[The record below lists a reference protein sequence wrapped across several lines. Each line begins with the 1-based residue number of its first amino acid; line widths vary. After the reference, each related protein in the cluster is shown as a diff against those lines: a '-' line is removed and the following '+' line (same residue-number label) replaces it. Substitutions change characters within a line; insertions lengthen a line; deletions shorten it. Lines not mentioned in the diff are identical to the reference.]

1 LNAPEV
7 GIGLNFIEAIV
18 LALVQGLTEFLPISS
33 SAHLILMPRLLGW
46 TDQGLAFD
54 VAVHF
59 GTLLAVLWY
68 FRSEVRDILIAC
80 MSAVF
85 GRVHDHNDARLGW
98 ELLIATLPI
107 VFAGFI
113 FEDFIETELRSPL
126 VIATTTAVFGVLLWF
141 ADLHKKEVNDERR
154 IGYGIALLIGLA
166 QVLALIP
173 GTSRSGI
180 TITAALALG
189 LSRTAAARFSFL
201 LSMPAIAG
209 AATLETVELL
219 ESPLPVDWA
228 AMFVGLG
235 VAAVSAYVC
244 IRVFLNAIDRIG
256 MLPFMLYRLLLAGF
270 LFWVFL

>member
-1 LNAPEV
+1 M
-7 GIGLNFIEAIV
+7 NFIEAIV
-18 LALVQGLTEFLPISS
+18 LAIAQGLTEFLPISS

-46 TDQGLAFD
+46 NDEGLAFD

-68 FRSEVRDILIAC
+68 FRGEVRDILSAC
-80 MSAVF
+80 VAALI
-85 GRVHDHNDARLGW
+85 GRPHDRNDARLGW
-98 ELLIATLPI
+98 ELIVATLPI
-107 VFAGFI
+107 VFAGFL
-113 FEDFIETELRSPL
+113 FEDFIETQLRSPL
-126 VIATTTAVFGVLLWF
+126 VIATTTALFGVLLWV
-141 ADLHKKEVNDERR
+141 ADLHKKEVSDERR
-154 IGYGIALLIGLA
+154 VGFSIALLIGLA

-189 LSRTAAARFSFL
+189 LSRSAAARFSFL

-209 AATLETVELL
+209 AATLETAKLL
-219 ESPLPVDWA
+219 DSPVPVDWA
-228 AMFVGLG
+228 IMLVGLL
-235 VAAVSAYVC
+235 VAAVSAYIC
-244 IRVFLNAIDRIG
+244 IRLFLGVIDRIG